1 MKILVTGA
9 TGFIGR
15 HVVNSLLNC
24 ESLQIT
30 VTGSNL
36 SKLHDCYADVNVNIL
51 PYDIHEGDTTLDLYE
66 YFGAPDKL
74 IHLAWRGL
82 PNYGNTFHM
91 VENLA
96 ADVRFIQSLVDAGLK
111 DITITGTCFE
121 YGMQEGEL
129 SEVMASAPANFYAL
143 AKDSLRR
150 TLEIYQKQK
159 SFDLKWVRLF
169 YLYGRGQQPN
179 SLIAQLNSALL
190 NGDLCFNMSGGMQI
204 RDFLKV
210 EDAAFNIGAIALQN
224 EVVGIINN
232 CSGNAVRL
240 IDFVNSYLSSKKL
253 EIKLNLG
260 YYPYSSFEPMEFWGS
275 RNKLDSILNK
285 ILKAESSLSAVLP
298 L

>member
-15 HVVNSLLNC
+15 HVVNTLLNN
-24 ESLQIT
+24 EGLQIT

-36 SKLHDCYADVNVNIL
+36 SKLQDCYAGANLNIL
-51 PYDIHEGDTTLDLYE
+51 PYDIYEGDTTLDLYE

-121 YGMQEGEL
+121 YGMHEGEL
-129 SEVMASAPANFYAL
+129 SEEMASAPANFYAL
-143 AKDSLRR
+143 AKDSLRK

-159 SFDLKWVRLF
+159 PFDLKWVRLF
-169 YLYGRGQQPN
+169 YLYGSGQHPN
-179 SLIAQLNSALL
+179 SLIAQLNTALL
-190 NGDLCFNMSGGMQI
+190 KGELSFNMSGGLQI
-204 RDFLKV
+204 RDYLKV
-210 EDAAFNIGAIALQN
+210 EDAAFNIAAIALQN

-232 CSGNAVRL
+232 CSGAAVRL
-240 IDFVNSYLSSKKL
+240 IDFVNSYLSAQKSK
-253 EIKLNLG
+253 IKLNLG
-260 YYPYSSFEPMEFWGS
+260 YYPYSPFEPMEFWGN
-275 RNKLDSILNK
+275 RDKLNAILDK
-285 ILKAESSLSAVLP
+285 MPEADYQKAL
-298 L
+298 